1 MEKHMKEITY
11 LPDSKIY
18 TRVVAVMI
26 VFMAIGILS
35 SPEKNLHV
43 AIAIHLLFVVAV
55 SACLII
61 YPKKESNTIK
71 GLIVF
76 LISAYFYTLF
86 FIYPKTI
93 LNLIFIAILPCIAIV
108 FFHKRIFYTI
118 LTINFLLSAGLFI
131 YAYYFD
137 GKREYHYLLNDFSGN
152 LLDFYSSQVI
162 IFFIFVMTNARM
174 ERLTVYYEQI
184 QKTER
189 FKTTGQLAAAVAHE
203 IRNPITVVKGFLQL
217 YKEDSTMHDQSQRHF
232 NLMLEEL
239 QTAEKVINDF
249 LSLAKP
255 TVESSVLCNVGEG
268 VNSVVDLLHSY
279 ASMNNVAFSIS
290 IHENVDIYCSK
301 VEFNQLLVNLIKNAI
316 EAMEHGGMI
325 FVTTESNDRELVLQI
340 KDTGVGM
347 EIKELQKLG
356 SPFYSLKS
364 KGTGLGLMI
373 CYNIIEKYGGSIHF
387 SSSKGDGTT
396 VKLCFQIKAII

>member
-1 MEKHMKEITY
+1 MKEISS

-18 TRVVAVMI
+18 RTVVVI
-26 VFMAIGILS
+26 VIIFMAIGILS
-35 SPEKNLHV
+35 SPERNLHA
-43 AIAIHLLFVVAV
+43 AIMLHLFFVIVV

-61 YPKKESNTIK
+61 YPKRESNSIK

-76 LISAYFYTLF
+76 LIAAYFYTLF
-86 FIYPKTI
+86 FIYPETI
-93 LNLIFIAILPCIAIV
+93 LNFIFIAILPGIAIV

-118 LTINFLLSAGLFI
+118 LTFNLLLSAGLFI
-131 YAYYFD
+131 YAYSFD
-137 GKREYHYLLNDFSGN
+137 KKQEYHYLLNDFSGN

-174 ERLTVYYEQI
+174 ERLAIYYEQI

-217 YKEDSTMHDQSQRHF
+217 YKEDRTLNEGSHRHF
-232 NLMLEEL
+232 HLMLEEL

-255 TVESSVLCNVGEG
+255 AVESSVLCNVGEG
-268 VNSVVDLLHSY
+268 INSVVDLLQSY
-279 ASMNNVAFSIS
+279 ASMNNTAFSIS
-290 IHENVDIYCSK
+290 IHEHVNIYCSK
-301 VEFNQLLVNLIKNAI
+301 VEFNQILVNLIKNAI
-316 EAMEHGGMI
+316 EAMDHGGMI
-325 FVTTESNDRELVLQI
+325 FITTEREDRELVVSI
-340 KDTGVGM
+340 RDTGMGM
-347 EIKELQKLG
+347 ESSELKMLG

-373 CYNIIEKYGGSIHF
+373 CYNIIEKYGGSIQF
-387 SSSKGDGTT
+387 SSLKGEGTT
-396 VKLCFQIKAII
+396 VRLTFQIKTQLS